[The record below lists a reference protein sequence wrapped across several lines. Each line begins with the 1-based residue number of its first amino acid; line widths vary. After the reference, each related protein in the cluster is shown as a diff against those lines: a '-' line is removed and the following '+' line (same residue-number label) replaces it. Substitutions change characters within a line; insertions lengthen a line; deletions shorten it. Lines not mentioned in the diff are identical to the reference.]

1 MWWFTAFSG
10 AKWSVVF
17 SVMAVITL
25 FISSTTLLIGHLVR
39 SRSAPVREF
48 VFRSGLCL
56 VAVWPCLALVAS
68 RLSFHSGPVAS
79 ISTTIRDDEAD
90 KHLSRNAFPVP
101 APSTSEPSVAARSV
115 PAATSTPVVTTA
127 PNAVS
132 GPSSSSSIVPPPELP
147 VASPP
152 APPVE
157 VHLQSSDRPIASTIP
172 ATNSPALN
180 SPSIPT
186 PTAALAPAVA
196 VDPASGWPGQLPV
209 LLAMALRWLVCVWA
223 AGSLVSGYLLV
234 RDLVRV
240 RRLRRSLR
248 LCGDE
253 SIATTLSEAMEL
265 TGLRIRPEVLVSEWV
280 GSPCTSGVLRPI
292 LILPQSMLDQSSHA
306 FDMQLGVLTHECAH
320 IVRRDVAWALLAR
333 VVQSVYWWE
342 PGLRRIVREL
352 SCLREE
358 ICDNH
363 VLSSSID
370 VGLYAKA
377 LVDFAARPLFRP
389 LVGVIGMVAN
399 DNPLSGRVERILE
412 DSTDTTTRLRW
423 RSRRGVASLV
433 LVVCGVV
440 AVIGASTKVAS
451 ALSQV
456 LIPVF
461 EEQEVSF
468 DSLQPGQAK
477 VLPTTPYW
485 SGESPRM
492 RHVRPAAAVS
502 TTVAASA
509 AAPLVPPMEAESG
522 VSGSHSAPTDF
533 SVPGEAGSGVT
544 TRGGVIADELLE
556 PFDEPAVPFLSGNG
570 RSSPGAV
577 KAVRSPRKQPASRH
591 QQGPSASGPVI
602 ADDSPFFPSLQP
614 GVPVPE
620 PAAAPTYTPPMET
633 DSDDQFK
640 KSDVRL
646 SPALQPAFNTT
657 LATLT
662 VTLDEKPTV
671 KERDLV
677 VVGASLPESENL
689 LPRRVRLEGL
699 TVAMVDPH
707 LLGPPVSGHPA
718 PATRPVPAYDG
729 DVASSEQPAPPAD
742 NPAPEP
748 EPAKHSLV
756 LSGPQF
762 KISTLAH
769 LLARGAVLAV
779 TKVDVQPVKDAPSTG
794 SVTQVPVDAGG
805 LFRMSLEAIADDMG
819 QWTGLR
825 CWGRELPNAAPDQRL
840 AELNQLLSRWKKECE
855 QVAAKGGIRL
865 EAYTVAVTAPSGHVV
880 NQTAYRAVTSPQ
892 PVPVTL
898 VVRLHVSDNMRYG
911 GVQSIVKA
919 CESHQV
925 LVEIVS
931 GAENIALSATSQAYT
946 TAELTQV
953 YDKKGQKVGDRAV
966 LLVEKAGTPGVQVL
980 TDSQFPQVLSAF
992 VGRHLPSSSK
1002 LLLKVDPD
1010 LSFDSL
1016 QSFMIQANRSGFR
1029 DVIVG
1034 PQDEL
1039 PLKQDDQLSPLWE
1052 ETPQPVAAPPAAPKP
1067 EEMPMST

>member
-1 MWWFTAFSG
+1 M
-10 AKWSVVF
+10 
-17 SVMAVITL
+17 L
-25 FISSTTLLIGHLVR
+25 R

-90 KHLSRNAFPVP
+90 KHLSRNALPVP
-101 APSTSEPSVAARSV
+101 APSTSEPAIAPRSV
-115 PAATSTPVVTTA
+115 PAATPTPVVTTA
-127 PNAVS
+127 PNAVT
-132 GPSSSSSIVPPPELP
+132 GPSSSSSFVPPPELP

-157 VHLQSSDRPIASTIP
+157 VLLQSSEPSIASSIP
-172 ATNSPALN
+172 ATNSSALN

-240 RRLRRSLR
+240 RQLRRSLR
-248 LCGDE
+248 PCGDE
-253 SIATTLSEAMEL
+253 SIATPLTEAMQL
-265 TGLRIRPEVLVSEWV
+265 TGLRVRPDVLVSEWV

-456 LIPVF
+456 LLPVF

-468 DSLQPGQAK
+468 DSLQPGQEE

-509 AAPLVPPMEAESG
+509 AAPLVPQMEAGSG

-533 SVPGEAGSGVT
+533 SVPGEASSGVT

-556 PFDEPAVPFLSGNG
+556 PLDEPAV
-570 RSSPGAV
+570 
-577 KAVRSPRKQPASRH
+577 
-591 QQGPSASGPVI
+591 PSASGPVI

-620 PAAAPTYTPPMET
+620 PAAAPTYMPPMET

-677 VVGASLPESENL
+677 VVGASLPESESL

-707 LLGPPVSGHPA
+707 LLEPPVSDHPA
-718 PATRPVPAYDG
+718 PLTRPVPAYDYE
-729 DVASSEQPAPPAD
+729 VADSEQ
-742 NPAPEP
+742 PAPEP

-779 TKVDVQPVKDAPSTG
+779 TKVEVQPEKDAPSTG
-794 SVTQVPVDAGG
+794 SVTQVPVDTGG

-925 LVEIVS
+925 RVEIVS

-1052 ETPQPVAAPPAAPKP
+1052 EAPQPVAAPPAAPKP
-1067 EEMPMST
+1067 DELPMST